1 VPVKPNHPF
10 AALALG
16 FAAVLSGQSVSAAPS
31 AGDYLAARH
40 ASFVS
45 DYKAGSEYYTKALL
59 SDPSN
64 PELLENTLVSF
75 VALGDFA
82 RAIPVA
88 RKMESDG
95 IVSQISRMV
104 LMVDMVKNDNYDG
117 LVAKLDKGE
126 TIGPLVD
133 GLIAAWAEIGKGNKP
148 AAMAGFDEVA
158 QGKGMRSFGL
168 YHKALALASI
178 GDFEEAD
185 KIFAGDAS
193 GPVRITVGG
202 VLAHVEILSQLGRN
216 ADGLEILSK
225 VFGDEPDPRVAQ
237 LRTALEAGEKVPFT
251 AVHNAREGMAEVF
264 FSVASAL
271 KGETDDGY
279 TLVYSRMA
287 EQLNP
292 SHIDAILLSAGMLE
306 KLERYDLATDTY
318 NRVPRDDPSF
328 FAAEQGRAAA
338 MRKAGKE
345 EAALEVLQQLAKSH
359 SNLPSVHSALGDA
372 YRQEKRYKEAAASYD
387 RAVELSGKPTPDNWF
402 LYYAR
407 GISRERIDEW
417 DSAEADFRLALKLNP
432 NQPQVLNYL
441 GYSLLEHNIKLDE
454 ALKMIQRAVLAVPDD
469 GYITDSLG
477 WALFR
482 LGRYDEAA
490 KYMQR
495 AAELT
500 PVDPIVT
507 DHLGDALWAVGRK
520 LEARF
525 QWRRA
530 LSYEPES
537 KEVTRIRHKLE
548 VGLDAVLEEEGA
560 DPIPVAANGD

>member
-16 FAAVLSGQSVSAAPS
+16 FAVTLSGQSGMAEPS

-40 ASFVS
+40 ASYMS
-45 DYKAGSEYYTKALL
+45 DYTAGSEYYTKALL
-59 SDPSN
+59 GDSSN
-64 PELLENTLVSF
+64 PVLLENALVSF
-75 VALGDFA
+75 VGLGDFG

-95 IVSQISRMV
+95 IVSQVARMV
-104 LMVDMVKNDNYDG
+104 LVVAMAKTDDYDG
-117 LVAKLDKGE
+117 LIAMMDKGE
-126 TIGPLVD
+126 TVGPLVD
-133 GLIAAWAEIGKGNKP
+133 GLVAAWAEMGRGNKP
-148 AAMAGFDEVA
+148 AAMAAFDEVI
-158 QGKGMRSFGL
+158 QSKGMASFGK
-168 YHKALALASI
+168 YHKALALASV

-185 KIFAGDAS
+185 KILS
-193 GPVRITVGG
+193 GGTRGPIQVTVGG
-202 VLAHVEILSQLGRN
+202 ILGHVEILSQLGRN
-216 ADGLEILSK
+216 EDGLAMLARI
-225 VFGDEPDPRVAQ
+225 FGDEPDPQVTR
-237 LRTALEAGEKVPFT
+237 LRDALKAGEKVPFSM
-251 AVHNAREGMAEVF
+251 VHNAREGMAEVYF
-264 FSVASAL
+264 TVASAL

-279 TLVYSRMA
+279 TLIYSRMA

-292 SHIDAILLSAGMLE
+292 NHIDAILLSAGMLDR
-306 KLERYDLATDTY
+306 LERYELATDTY
-318 NRVPRDDPSF
+318 NRVPRDNPSF

-338 MRKAGKE
+338 MRKSGKE

-359 SNLPSVHSALGDA
+359 GDLPSVHTALGDA
-372 YRQEKRYKEAAASYD
+372 YRQQKRYEDAVASYS
-387 RAVELSGKPTPDNWF
+387 RAVELSGKPTPDDWF

-407 GISRERIDEW
+407 GISRERINDW
-417 DSAEADFRLALKLNP
+417 DNAEADFRLALKLNP

-441 GYSLLEHNIKLDE
+441 GYSLLEHNSKLDE
-454 ALKMIQRAVLAVPDD
+454 ALQMIQRAVMAMPSD

-530 LSYEPES
+530 LSYEPEA
-537 KEVTRIRHKLE
+537 KELTRIRRKLE

-560 DPIPVAANGD
+560 DPIPVAANGN

>member
-1 VPVKPNHPF
+1 VPVKPNTPF

-16 FAAVLSGQSVSAAPS
+16 FATVFSGHSSMAEPS

-40 ASFVS
+40 ASYMS
-45 DYKAGSEYYTKALL
+45 DYKAGAEYYTKVLL

-64 PELLENTLVSF
+64 PALLENALVSF
-75 VALGDFA
+75 VGLGDFS

-95 IVSQISRMV
+95 TVSQISRMV
-104 LMVDMVKNDNYDG
+104 LVVALAKAEDYDT
-117 LVAKLDKGE
+117 LLAKLDKGE
-126 TIGPLVD
+126 TVGPLVD
-133 GLIAAWAEIGKGNKP
+133 GLIGAWAEIAKGNKP

-178 GDFEEAD
+178 GDYDEAE

-237 LRTALEAGEKVPFT
+237 LRDALKAGGKVPFSF
-251 AVHNAREGMAEVF
+251 VHNANEGMAEVF

-279 TLVYSRMA
+279 TLIYSRMA

-292 SHIDAILLSAGMLE
+292 NHIDAILLSAGMLE

-359 SNLPSVHSALGDA
+359 GNLPSVHSALGDA
-372 YRQEKRYKEAAASYD
+372 YRQQKEYGKAAAAYD
-387 RAVELSGKPTPDNWF
+387 RAVELSGKPTPDDWF

-417 DSAEADFRLALKLNP
+417 DKAEADFRLALELNP

-454 ALKMIQRAVLAVPDD
+454 ALKMIQRAVLAQPND

-482 LGRYDEAA
+482 LGKYDDAM

-530 LSYEPES
+530 LSYGPEP
-537 KEVTRIRHKLE
+537 KEVTRIRRKLE
-548 VGLDAVLEEEGA
+548 IGLDAVLEEEGA

>member
-1 VPVKPNHPF
+1 M
-10 AALALG
+10 AE
-16 FAAVLSGQSVSAAPS
+16 PS

-40 ASFVS
+40 ASYLS
-45 DYKAGSEYYTKALL
+45 DYKAGAEYYTKALL
-59 SDPSN
+59 SDPTN
-64 PELLENTLVSF
+64 PVLLENALVSF
-75 VALGDFA
+75 VGLGDFG

-104 LMVDMVKNDNYDG
+104 LVVALAKAEDYDA
-117 LVAKLDKGE
+117 LLAKLDKGE
-126 TIGPLVD
+126 TVGPLVD
-133 GLIAAWAEIGKGNKP
+133 GLIAAWAEIAKGNKP

-178 GDFEEAD
+178 GDFDEAE

-202 VLAHVEILSQLGRN
+202 VLAHAEILSQLGHN
-216 ADGLEILSK
+216 DDGLEMLSK

-237 LRTALEAGEKVPFT
+237 LRDALKAGDKVPFSM
-251 AVHNAREGMAEVF
+251 VHNANEGMAEVF

-279 TLVYSRMA
+279 TLIYSRMA

-292 SHIDAILLSAGMLE
+292 NHIDAILLSAGMLE
-306 KLERYDLATDTY
+306 RLERYDLATDTY

-359 SNLPSVHSALGDA
+359 GNLPSVHSALGDA
-372 YRQEKRYKEAAASYD
+372 YRQQKRYEEAAAAYD
-387 RAVELSGKPTPDNWF
+387 RAVGLSGKPTPDDWF

-407 GISRERIDEW
+407 GISRERIDDWAE
-417 DSAEADFRLALKLNP
+417 AEADFRLALELNP

-454 ALKMIQRAVLAVPDD
+454 ALKMIQRAVLAQPND

-482 LGRYDEAA
+482 LGKYDEAM

-530 LSYEPES
+530 LSYGPEP
-537 KEVTRIRHKLE
+537 KEVTRIRRKLE

>member
-1 VPVKPNHPF
+1 MPVKPNTPF

-16 FAAVLSGQSVSAAPS
+16 FAALFSGHSAMAEPS

-40 ASFVS
+40 ASYLS
-45 DYKAGSEYYTKALL
+45 DYKAGAEYYTKALL
-59 SDPSN
+59 SDPTN
-64 PELLENTLVSF
+64 PVLLENALVSF
-75 VALGDFA
+75 VGLGDFG

-104 LMVDMVKNDNYDG
+104 LVVALAKAEDYDA
-117 LVAKLDKGE
+117 LLAKLDKGE
-126 TIGPLVD
+126 TVGPLVD
-133 GLIAAWAEIGKGNKP
+133 GLIAAWAEIAKGNKP

-178 GDFEEAD
+178 GDFDEAE

-202 VLAHVEILSQLGRN
+202 VLAHAEILSQLGHN
-216 ADGLEILSK
+216 DDGLEMLSK

-237 LRTALEAGEKVPFT
+237 LRDALKAGDKVPFSM
-251 AVHNAREGMAEVF
+251 VHNANEGMAEVF

-279 TLVYSRMA
+279 TLIYSRMA

-292 SHIDAILLSAGMLE
+292 NHIDAILLSAGMLE
-306 KLERYDLATDTY
+306 RLERYDLATDTY

-359 SNLPSVHSALGDA
+359 GNLPSVHSALGDA
-372 YRQEKRYKEAAASYD
+372 YRQQKRYEEAAAAYD
-387 RAVELSGKPTPDNWF
+387 RAVGLSGKPTPDDWF

-407 GISRERIDEW
+407 GISRERIDDWAE
-417 DSAEADFRLALKLNP
+417 AEADFRLALELNP

-454 ALKMIQRAVLAVPDD
+454 ALKMIQRAVLAQPND

-482 LGRYDEAA
+482 LGKYDEAM

-530 LSYEPES
+530 LSYGPEP
-537 KEVTRIRHKLE
+537 KEVTRIRRKLE

>member
-1 VPVKPNHPF
+1 MPVKPNHPF

-16 FAAVLSGQSVSAAPS
+16 FAAVLSGQSVTAEPS

-40 ASFVS
+40 ASYMS

-64 PELLENTLVSF
+64 PALLENALVSF
-75 VALGDFA
+75 VGLGDFG

-95 IVSQISRMV
+95 IVSQVSRMV
-104 LMVDMVKNDNYDG
+104 LMVSMAKNGDYEG
-117 LVAKLDKGE
+117 LIARLDKGE
-126 TIGPLVD
+126 TAGPLVD
-133 GLIAAWAEIGKGNKP
+133 GLIGAWAEMGRSNKP
-148 AAMAGFDEVA
+148 AAMAGFDEVS
-158 QGKGMRSFGL
+158 QSKGMGSFGA

-178 GDFEEAD
+178 GDFEGAD
-185 KIFAGDAS
+185 KIFAGDSS
-193 GPVRITVGG
+193 GPLRITVGG
-202 VLAHVEILSQLGRN
+202 ILAHAEILSQLGRN
-216 ADGLEILSK
+216 AEAIEMLAK
-225 VFGDEPDPRVAQ
+225 VFGDEPDPRVSQ
-237 LRTALEAGEKVPFT
+237 LREALEAGEKVPFS
-251 AVHNAREGMAEVF
+251 VVNSPLEGMAEVF

-279 TLVYSRMA
+279 TLLYSRMA
-287 EQLNP
+287 EQLDPN
-292 SHIDAILLSAGMLE
+292 HIDAILLSAGMLE
-306 KLERYDLATDTY
+306 QLERYDLATDTY
-318 NRVPRDDPSF
+318 NRVPREDPSF
-328 FAAEQGRAAA
+328 FAAEQGRANA

-345 EAALEVLQQLAKSH
+345 EAAIEVLEQLAKSH
-359 SNLPSVHSALGDA
+359 GNLPSVHSALGDA
-372 YRQEKRYKEAAASYD
+372 LRQQERYDEAAKAYD
-387 RAVELSGKPTPDNWF
+387 RALALSGEPTPDDWF
-402 LYYAR
+402 VYYAR
-407 GISRERIDEW
+407 GISLERIDEW
-417 DSAEADFRLALKLNP
+417 DRAEADFRLALKLNP

-454 ALKMIQRAVLAVPDD
+454 ALKMIERAVLAQPND

-482 LGRYDEAA
+482 LGRYADAM

-530 LSYEPES
+530 LSYEPEP

>member
-1 VPVKPNHPF
+1 M
-10 AALALG
+10 AE
-16 FAAVLSGQSVSAAPS
+16 PS

-40 ASFVS
+40 ASYMS

-59 SDPSN
+59 RDSSN
-64 PELLENTLVSF
+64 PVLLENALVSF
-75 VALGDFA
+75 VGLGDFS

-95 IVSQISRMV
+95 LVSQISRMV
-104 LMVDMVKNDNYDG
+104 LVVAMAKADDYDG
-117 LVAKLDKGE
+117 LIAKLDKGE
-126 TIGPLVD
+126 TVGPLVD
-133 GLIAAWAEIGKGNKP
+133 GLIAAWAEMGRGNKP
-148 AAMAGFDEVA
+148 AAMAAFDEVA
-158 QGKGMRSFGL
+158 QGKGMGGFGL
-168 YHKALALASI
+168 YHKALALASV

-193 GPVRITVGG
+193 GPIRITVGG

-216 ADGLEILSK
+216 AEGLEILTK

-237 LRTALEAGEKVPFT
+237 LRDALEADEKVPFSM
-251 AVHNAREGMAEVF
+251 VHDAREGMAEVF

-279 TLVYSRMA
+279 TLIYSRIA

-292 SHIDAILLSAGMLE
+292 NHIDAILLSAGMLE
-306 KLERYDLATDTY
+306 QLERYDLATDTY

-359 SNLPSVHSALGDA
+359 GNLPSVHSALGDA
-372 YRQEKRYKEAAASYD
+372 YRQQKRYEEAAAAYD
-387 RAVELSGKPTPDNWF
+387 RAVELSGKPTPDDWF

-407 GISRERIDEW
+407 GIALERVDVW
-417 DSAEADFRLALKLNP
+417 DKAEADFRLALELNP

-454 ALKMIQRAVLAVPDD
+454 ALKMIERAVLAQPND

-482 LGRYDEAA
+482 LGRYADAM

-530 LSYEPES
+530 LSYEPEP

-548 VGLDAVLEEEGA
+548 VGLDVVLEEEGA

>member
-1 VPVKPNHPF
+1 MPVKPNHPF
-10 AALALG
+10 AALILG
-16 FAAVLSGQSVSAAPS
+16 FAAAMSGQSSMAEPS

-40 ASFVS
+40 ASYMS
-45 DYKAGSEYYTKALL
+45 DYKAGSQYYTKALL
-59 SDPSN
+59 SDPAN
-64 PELLENTLVSF
+64 PALLENALISF
-75 VALGDFA
+75 VGLGDFS

-88 RKMESDG
+88 RKMDSDG
-95 IVSQISRMV
+95 LVSQISRMV
-104 LMVDMVKNDNYDG
+104 MVVAMAKADDYDG
-117 LVAKLDKGE
+117 LIAKLDKGE
-126 TIGPLVD
+126 TVGPLID
-133 GLIAAWAEIGKGNKP
+133 GLIAAWSELGRGNKP
-148 AAMAGFDEVA
+148 AAMAAFDEVI
-158 QGKGMRSFGL
+158 QSKGMGSFGL
-168 YHKALALASI
+168 YHKAMALASL

-193 GPVRITVGG
+193 GPIRITIGG
-202 VLAHVEILSQLGRN
+202 VLAHVEVLSQLGRN
-216 ADGLEILSK
+216 TEGLEILTR

-237 LRTALEAGEKVPFT
+237 LRDALKAGEKVPFSL
-251 AVHNAREGMAEVF
+251 VHDAHEGMAEVF

-279 TLVYSRMA
+279 TLIYSRMA

-292 SHIDAILLSAGMLE
+292 NHIDAILLSADMLE
-306 KLERYDLATDTY
+306 RLERYDLATDTY
-318 NRVPRDDPSF
+318 NRVPHKDPSF
-328 FAAEQGRAAA
+328 FAAEQGRATA

-359 SNLPSVHSALGDA
+359 GDLPSVHSALGDA
-372 YRQEKRYKEAAASYD
+372 FRQQKQYEDAVSAYD
-387 RAVELSGKPTPDNWF
+387 RAVELSGKPTPDDWF

-407 GISRERIDEW
+407 GIALERVDDW
-417 DSAEADFRLALKLNP
+417 DKAEADFRLALELNP

-454 ALKMIQRAVLAVPDD
+454 ALKMIERAVMAQPND

-482 LGRYDEAA
+482 LGKYDDAM

-530 LSYEPES
+530 LSYEPEP
-537 KEVTRIRHKLE
+537 KEVIRIRHKLE
-548 VGLDAVLEEEGA
+548 VGLDAVLEDEGA